1 MRDCAIKAWAVGL
14 ALAIGTIAAGAPSA
28 PKPKTETRVERKEIP
43 YEVRYEFSRAVGA
56 GRLVKVQDGKPGELV
71 RVFRIERKE
80 NGAVEKKLVRE
91 QRVEPIPA
99 VYHMGRAGY
108 VASRGAFVRG
118 RVLEMEATA
127 YDPSPQTI
135 GPGAT
140 GRTATGIR
148 AVFGVA
154 AVDPRVIPLGT
165 LLFVEGYGYAIAAD
179 TGRSIRGNRIDLC
192 FDRRHQALG
201 FGRKKVRVHVLR

>member
-1 MRDCAIKAWAVGL
+1 MRDCAKTAWAVGL
-14 ALAIGTIAAGAPSA
+14 SLAIGMIAMAAPSA
-28 PKPKTETRVERKEIP
+28 PQPKTETRVERKEIP

-56 GRLVKVQDGKPGELV
+56 GRLVKVQDGRPGELV
-71 RVFRIERKE
+71 REYRIVRQN
-80 NGAVEKKLVRE
+80 NGAAERKLVRE
-91 QRVEPIPA
+91 RRVEPIPA

-108 VASRGAFVRG
+108 VASRGAFHRG

-127 YDPSPQTI
+127 YDPSPRTI
-135 GPGAT
+135 GPRAT

-154 AVDPRVIPLGT
+154 AVDPRVIPLGS
-165 LLFVEGYGYAIAAD
+165 LLFIEGYGYAIAAD
-179 TGRSIRGNRIDLC
+179 TGRAIKGNRIDLC
-192 FDRRHQALG
+192 YDRRHQALG